1 MLFRSG
7 GLILTPGGLTGIM
20 LLRRYP
26 SRRSTK
32 SSRSKMIVGQEE
44 STLNIP
50 PRKVV
55 KTLAV
60 GQQVEGLVKQ
70 VTDFGAFIDI
80 GVGRDGLVHVSE
92 MAVGRVT
99 KPSDIVKQGD
109 KVPVWIKELNR
120 EKNRISLSMIEPG
133 SLTVR
138 ELEEGMVV
146 TGKVTRLERYG
157 AFVDIGVGRDGML
170 HVKEMG
176 HGYVE
181 KPEDVVNMGDEIQV
195 QIVGLD
201 RRRGRVDLSIK
212 ALLPAPAEEAVALA
226 PTRPAAAEEAVV
238 AVEDDFV
245 SPFELAFQEAKQ
257 SERVEKRRAQR
268 KKTRVWE
275 YEDEDEDDIIS
286 RTFEH
291 HRRSK
296 GA

>member
-1 MLFRSG
+1 
-7 GLILTPGGLTGIM
+7 
-20 LLRRYP
+20 
-26 SRRSTK
+26 
-32 SSRSKMIVGQEE
+32 MIVGQEE

-60 GQQVEGLVKQ
+60 GQQVEGLVKR

-92 MAVGRVT
+92 MAVGRVA

-109 KVPVWIKELNR
+109 KVPVWIKELDR

-133 SLTVR
+133 NLTVR

-181 KPEDVVNMGDEIQV
+181 KPEDVVHMGDEIQV
-195 QIVGLD
+195 QIVGID
-201 RRRGRVDLSIK
+201 RQRGRVDLSIK
-212 ALLPAPAEEAVALA
+212 SLLPAPVEQAAGSAIAA
-226 PTRPAAAEEAVV
+226 PA
-238 AVEDDFV
+238 AVEDLVGLVEEDFV

-257 SERVEKRRAQR
+257 SERVEKRRAHR

-275 YEDEDEDDIIS
+275 YEDDEDDIIS